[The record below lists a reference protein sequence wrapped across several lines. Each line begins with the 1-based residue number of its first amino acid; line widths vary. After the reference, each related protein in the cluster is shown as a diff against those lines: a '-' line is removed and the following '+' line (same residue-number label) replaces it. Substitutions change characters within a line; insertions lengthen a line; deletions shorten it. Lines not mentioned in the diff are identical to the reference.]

1 MPISKLTDRERE
13 MIEGSNPGLALAE
26 FAARF
31 DEIIDAVNA
40 AGTIETSEIAAG
52 AVTAAKLA
60 TNSVETAKIAAG
72 AVTAAKL
79 ATGLGVKV
87 ARVAAANAGPIAGL
101 TDVGTVLGALAFL
114 TADGTPDTPCLLT
127 ATTDYTVA
135 DGVVTTVG
143 DRSAETWLIF
153 YLAA

>member
-1 MPISKLTDRERE
+1 MPIANLTDRERE
-13 MIEGSNPGLALAE
+13 LIEGSNPGLALAG
-26 FAARF
+26 FAAKV
-31 DEIIDAVNA
+31 DAIIDAANA
-40 AGTIETSEIAAG
+40 AGSIETSEIAAG

-60 TNSVETAKIAAG
+60 TNAVETAKIAAG

-79 ATGLGVKV
+79 AAGLGVKV

-101 TDVGTVLGALAFL
+101 TDVGTVLAALAFV

-143 DRSAETWLIF
+143 DRSAETWVIA
-153 YLAA
+153 YLPA